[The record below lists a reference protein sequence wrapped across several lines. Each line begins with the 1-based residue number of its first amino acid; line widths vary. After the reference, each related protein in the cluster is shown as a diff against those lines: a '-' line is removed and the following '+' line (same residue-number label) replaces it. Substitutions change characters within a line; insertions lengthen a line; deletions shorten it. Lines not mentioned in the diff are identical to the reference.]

1 MAEYYSIVYIHNIF
15 FIHSSVDGHLGCLHT
30 LAIVINA
37 AMNIG
42 VHVSFWISF
51 SFFLGYIPRSGT
63 AVSYRSSTFSFL
75 TNLHAVFHSSC
86 TTLQAQQKCTRV
98 PYSPHPCQDLLSVGF
113 FFFWMM
119 IAILSGVSYISL
131 WFWFA
136 FSWCLVVEHLFISLL
151 AICISSLEKCL
162 FSSSAHF

>member
-15 FIHSSVDGHLGCLHT
+15 FICSSVVGHLGCLHT

-42 VHVSFWISF
+42 VHVSFGISF

-63 AVSYRSSTFSFL
+63 AVSNSSSTFSFL
-75 TNLHAVFHSSC
+75 TNLHTVFHSSC

-98 PYSPHPCQDLLSVGF
+98 PYSPHPCQDLLSVGVF

-119 IAILSGVSYISL
+119 IAILRGVSYISL
-131 WFWFA
+131 WF
-136 FSWCLVVEHLFISLL
+136 
-151 AICISSLEKCL
+151 
-162 FSSSAHF
+162 